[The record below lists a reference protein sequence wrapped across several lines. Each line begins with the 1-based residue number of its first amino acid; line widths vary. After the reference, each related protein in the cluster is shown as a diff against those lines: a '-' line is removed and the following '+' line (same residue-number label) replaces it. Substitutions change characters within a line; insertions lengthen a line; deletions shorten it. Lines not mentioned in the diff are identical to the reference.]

1 MVEVVGQTVDADG
14 CFCGGGRG
22 RVEQRR
28 GGCADADEDGVW
40 GGQRR
45 QGLELM
51 EKLGGS
57 PYLLPPHTARTTG
70 VRRPR
75 RPALAGRRSCRLPHT
90 GDPSVVRQGEDLR
103 VASNGEVLEFEG
115 RGRGGV
121 LDDRGEDR
129 PPCARAA
136 PLNLDWIEFLGSGS
150 LTESFV
156 ASCSWGSWGGG
167 RVRVSGGM
175 RGRNQRTLALYIYF
189 NLLGPHVNDINMSVT
204 CDLNHRF
211 GTDGWI
217 KLGWN
222 GPSHFFTV

>member
-1 MVEVVGQTVDADG
+1 LEWGRASRQLPAKRSGLGTTDSAVAT
-14 CFCGGGRG
+14 GGGGSAVAWGKPLPVGSTHCQNYRSSSS
-22 RVEQRR
+22 RR
-28 GGCADADEDGVW
+28 
-40 GGQRR
+40 
-45 QGLELM
+45 L
-51 EKLGGS
+51 
-57 PYLLPPHTARTTG
+57 
-70 VRRPR
+70 
-75 RPALAGRRSCRLPHT
+75 ALAGQRSCRSPHI

-115 RGRGGV
+115 MGRGGV

-136 PLNLDWIEFLGSGS
+136 SLNLDWIEFLGSGS

-156 ASCSWGSWGGG
+156 ASCLWGSWGGG

-189 NLLGPHVNDINMSVT
+189 NLLGPHVSDINMSVT